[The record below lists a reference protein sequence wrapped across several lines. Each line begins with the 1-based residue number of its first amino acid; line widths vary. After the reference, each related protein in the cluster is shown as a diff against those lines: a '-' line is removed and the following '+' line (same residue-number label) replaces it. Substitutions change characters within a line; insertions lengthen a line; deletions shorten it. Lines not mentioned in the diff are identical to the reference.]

1 MKTYKQHLITS
12 QSYGE
17 KLDLI
22 KKPTFR
28 SSAIFPV
35 INNKFLETN
44 ILFLGYWL
52 IKRKILE
59 VTVLVTLRNQKGV
72 IIKRET
78 MIVDQIKSYKIAV
91 KKMISNE
98 NNPPNFSVEFFKQQK
113 NLKNIN
119 CFSDEGNEWRKSN
132 IFFKDK
138 ILTIKFKDK
147 FLFRRGR
154 INCSLNDDGIW
165 RWFGVQFSVKNY

>member
-12 QSYGE
+12 KSFGE

-44 ILFLGYWL
+44 IMFLGYWL

-59 VTVLVTLRNQKGV
+59 VSILITLRNQKGM
-72 IIKRET
+72 IIKRDT

-98 NNPPNFSVEFFKQQK
+98 NNDFTYYESNEMCGYGYSPCTHYLRQK
-113 NLKNIN
+113 LKSKKY
-119 CFSDEGNEWRKSN
+119 F
-132 IFFKDK
+132 
-138 ILTIKFKDK
+138 
-147 FLFRRGR
+147 
-154 INCSLNDDGIW
+154 
-165 RWFGVQFSVKNY
+165 NYRVIIVD